1 MLWTTTTDPVE
12 LRPEASEQ
20 DLQVVI
26 SAAYRHVL
34 GNQHIMESQ
43 RLTSAESALRDG
55 EITVRNFVRAIAKSD
70 LYRSLFFESA
80 SPYRFIEMN
89 FKHLLGRA
97 PLDQT
102 EIAEH
107 VARYNEEGYEAEID
121 SYLDGDEY
129 AASFGEN
136 VVPYTRGSQTQTG
149 ATNSAFVRMFSLDRG
164 NAAHD
169 AGKAAQLVGTVAG
182 NLPVA
187 ISAPVQG
194 SGAYDNTGKRFRIV
208 ASTNTGIARLNH
220 ATQVE
225 YVVSYSQFSKKMQTI
240 FQTGGKVV
248 SVAEI

>member
-12 LRPEASEQ
+12 LRSEASEQ

-26 SAAYRHVL
+26 SAVYRYVL

-55 EITVRNFVRAIAKSD
+55 EITVRNFVRAVAKSD
-70 LYRSLFFESA
+70 LYRSLFFENA
-80 SPYRFIEMN
+80 SPYRFVEMN

-97 PLDQT
+97 PLDQA

-107 VARYNEEGYEAEID
+107 VVRYNEEGYEAEID
-121 SYLDGDEY
+121 SYLDSDEY
-129 AASFGEN
+129 TISFGEN
-136 VVPYTRGSQTQTG
+136 TVPYTRGSQTQTG
-149 ATNSAFVRMFSLDRG
+149 STNAAFVRMFSLDRG
-164 NAAHD
+164 NAAND
-169 AGKAAQLVGTVAG
+169 SGKDSQLIGTVAG

-220 ATQVE
+220 TTQIE
-225 YVVSYSQFSKKMQTI
+225 YVVSYGQFSKKMQTI
-240 FQTGGKVV
+240 LQSGGKVV
-248 SVAEI
+248 SVAEA